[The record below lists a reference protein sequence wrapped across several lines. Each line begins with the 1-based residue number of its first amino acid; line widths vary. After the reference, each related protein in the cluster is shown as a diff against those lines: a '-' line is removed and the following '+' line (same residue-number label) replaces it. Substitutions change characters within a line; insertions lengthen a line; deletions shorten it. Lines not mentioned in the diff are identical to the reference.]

1 MKKYYEVSEEL
12 AKRSKQAYS
21 FDEYVEGSATEDY
34 CLQVDEAYELAMDV
48 LEENKEKAM
57 YYADMYAKK
66 LADITNK
73 INSINASCPS
83 VMIVGAGN
91 YPMKKHEKQ
100 MERLNKAFKEYD
112 AIKGYLEKIRN
123 LNNHKPRT
131 EKQGTAK
138 EIDLS
143 NDYFEVVQNEEMNRL
158 QLLFDE
164 KPSDEK
170 RAILKSRGF
179 RWSPKNQ
186 VWQRQLTKNA
196 LYSTKLII
204 SEFNKIEG

>member
-48 LEENKEKAM
+48 LEENKEKALH
-57 YYADMYAKK
+57 YADVYAKK

-112 AIKGYLEKIRN
+112 DIKGYLEKIRN
-123 LNNHKPRT
+123 LKYCKCRT

-138 EIDLS
+138 NLDLS
-143 NDYFEVVQNEEMNRL
+143 NNYFEVIQNEEMNRL
-158 QLLFDE
+158 QLLFDG
-164 KPSDEK
+164 KPDEK
-170 RAILKSRGF
+170 KRRILKKNGF
-179 RWSPKNQ
+179 KWSPKNNT
-186 VWQRQLTKNA
+186 WQRQLTNNA
-196 LYSTKLII
+196 LYSAKLII